1 MNEFDWQLLSKVM
14 WLIFIVGWGIL
25 RYRPN
30 RRARK
35 TKIEKTSRTLKERF
49 SMAIS
54 FTGLGILPGIW
65 VIGGLFGGSL
75 FGVFDYSA
83 NPAVII
89 IGAFMIMAALRL
101 FRLTHKA
108 LGAMWS
114 HSLDL
119 REGHKLVTQG
129 IYKNVRHPMY
139 SAFWL
144 WALAQAFLI
153 PNWFVGFAGLVGFG
167 TLYFL
172 RIGQEEAMM
181 MEEFGDEYLHYCQRT
196 KQIIP
201 GIY

>member
-1 MNEFDWQLLSKVM
+1 MSEFDWQIFSKIM
-14 WLIFIVGWGIL
+14 WLIFIVGWGII

-30 RRARK
+30 RRACK
-35 TKIEKTSRTLKERF
+35 TKIEITSRTLKERF
-49 SMAIS
+49 SMVIS
-54 FTGLGILPGIW
+54 FAGLGIVPGIW
-65 VIGGLFGGSL
+65 VFGGWNEA
-75 FGVFDYSA
+75 FDYSA
-83 NPAVII
+83 NPVVIG
-89 IGAFMIMAALRL
+89 IGAVLIMAALRL

-119 REGHKLVTQG
+119 REGHKLVTKG
-129 IYKNVRHPMY
+129 IYEKVRHPMY

-153 PNWFVGFAGLVGFG
+153 PNWFAGIAGLIGFG

-172 RIGQEEAMM
+172 RVGQEEAMM
-181 MEEFGDEYLHYCQRT
+181 VGEFGDEYHQYCQRT
-196 KQIIP
+196 KRIIP

>member
-1 MNEFDWQLLSKVM
+1 MSEFDWQLLSKIV
-14 WLIFIVGWGIL
+14 WLIFIVGWGVI
-25 RYRPN
+25 RFKPN
-30 RRARK
+30 IRSRK
-35 TKIEKTSRTLKERF
+35 MKIGKTSRTLKERF

-54 FTGLGILPGIW
+54 FAGLGIVPGIW
-65 VIGGLFGGSL
+65 VFSDSFGA
-75 FGVFDYSA
+75 FDYSA
-83 NPAVII
+83 DPVVIV
-89 IGAFMIMAALRL
+89 IGVVLIMVALRL

-129 IYKNVRHPMY
+129 IYEKVRHPMY

-153 PNWFVGFAGLVGFG
+153 PNWFAGFAGLVGFG

-172 RIGQEEAMM
+172 RVGQEEAMM
-181 MEEFGDEYLHYCQRT
+181 TEEFGDEYLQYCQRT
-196 KQIIP
+196 KRIIP

>member
-1 MNEFDWQLLSKVM
+1 MSEFDWQLLSKIM
-14 WLIFIVGWGIL
+14 WLIFIVGWGII

-30 RRARK
+30 RLARK
-35 TKIEKTSRTLKERF
+35 TKVEKTSRTLKERF

-54 FTGLGILPGIW
+54 FTGLGILPGSW
-65 VIGGLFGGSL
+65 VIGDQFKA
-75 FGVFDYSA
+75 FDYSA
-83 NPAVII
+83 DPVVII
-89 IGAFMIMAALRL
+89 IGVILIMAALRL

-114 HSLDL
+114 HSLDV

-129 IYKNVRHPMY
+129 IYEKLRHPMY

-153 PNWFVGFAGLVGFG
+153 PNWLVGFAGLVGFG

-181 MEEFGDEYLHYCQRT
+181 MEEFGDEYRQYCQRT
-196 KQIIP
+196 KRIIP